1 MKAIVDSRVGTFNQE
16 RVLVRDFSLIFANL
30 RLKLYSLLL
39 LTDGHDVT
47 VGARLAHVPLELHR
61 AVQAHIVEG
70 GLAVGSARAPDE
82 TTHLG

>member
-1 MKAIVDSRVGTFNQE
+1 MKALRCFQPGAGP
-16 RVLVRDFSLIFANL
+16 RRGLHRDCEIFANL
-30 RLKLYSLLL
+30 CLKLYSLLL